1 MGNNSDKFD
10 WFGWEEDP
18 LNKYKQPKP
27 SNHQIN
33 GSGYPQT
40 DIDMDGVMVKGR
52 WPTGTKKKVRM
63 DMRGAGAATRGKK
76 FYPED

>member
-33 GSGYPQT
+33 GSGYPHT
-40 DIDMDGVMVKGR
+40 DIDMDGVMVGVAVMNSLVVIHVFYTLAVDILDYMR
-52 WPTGTKKKVRM
+52 TKK
-63 DMRGAGAATRGKK
+63 
-76 FYPED
+76 